1 MNIFQEQHILNDC
14 ISVSPGLKWSKV
26 PSRILFSLW
35 ARVYSRGV
43 SHVHSFEKKAV
54 NFKGAGNSTLLKWIV
69 MYAWQTLIM
78 RLVEG
83 CFKEETLKIREE
95 LIRSHFYD

>member
-1 MNIFQEQHILNDC
+1 MSIFQELRILNDC
-14 ISVSPGLKWSKV
+14 ISVSPGLKWSEV
-26 PSRILFSLW
+26 LSCILFSLL
-35 ARVYSRGV
+35 ARVCSRGV
-43 SHVHSFEKKAV
+43 SHVFSFEEKAV

-69 MYAWQTLIM
+69 MYAWQTLII

-83 CFKEETLKIREE
+83 CFKEETLEMREV